1 MVENSGVL
9 EEKAW
14 LPEAGLRVPVESS
27 LKTNTFFFNHYQ
39 LCSVS
44 FTSPCKIC
52 GSCST
57 KRDWLCLQNF
67 RDLYYPQQATRS
79 ASFQKLKAKKKKKN
93 YTSVA
98 TFPSPLPLPSPKRAR
113 TLLEEIGSQFC
124 Q

>member
-9 EEKAW
+9 EEKDW

-27 LKTNTFFFNHYQ
+27 LKTNTFFLNHCQ
-39 LCSVS
+39 LCSVP
-44 FTSPCKIC
+44 FTFPYKIC

-57 KRDWLCLQNF
+57 KRDWLCLQNC
-67 RDLYYPQQATRS
+67 RDLYYPQQATGS
-79 ASFQKLKAKKKKKN
+79 ASFQKLKAKKKKN
-93 YTSVA
+93 STSVA
-98 TFPSPLPLPSPKRAR
+98 TFPSPFPLPSPKRAR